1 MVPFFEVS
9 MKRRELLQTGLVA
22 STALTTT
29 GCATLWDLL
38 LGQLKAPD
46 MSHKSFKVKKTTL
59 SSFQVSLV
67 ALIKNPNPF
76 GFHLDGLDWI
86 VDLAGGQT
94 AKGKSPKGL
103 TLKAKGTSE
112 TQLDLDFNIAK
123 TAEAILELIEKK
135 VVPLKLDA
143 VGHLRANKY
152 KFDVPASFDTKLPLP
167 QIPKLDIPTFRMKG
181 LRGSNLLFEV
191 EPLVTN
197 PNGFDVDIDAFDFDV
212 KLEGRSVLKNKI
224 VKNIKL
230 QSKKKAR
237 VPFEFDVGLAEIGM
251 SLAKIATNPRVDWE
265 LAANLKSGIL
275 HVPFKE
281 GGRVTLS

>member
-1 MVPFFEVS
+1 MR
-9 MKRRELLQTGLVA
+9 RREVLQSGLRGGLIVGA
-22 STALTTT
+22 GLSTT

-38 LGQLKAPD
+38 LGLVKAPE
-46 MSHKSFKVKKTTL
+46 MSMKSFKVKKTTL
-59 SSFQVSLV
+59 SSFQVSII

-103 TLKAKGTSE
+103 TLNAKGASE

-143 VGHLRANKY
+143 TGHLRANKY
-152 KFDVPASFDTKLPLP
+152 KFDVPATFETKLPLP
-167 QIPKLDIPTFRMKG
+167 QIPKFEVPNFKMTG
-181 LRGSNLLFEV
+181 LRGSNLLFTV
-191 EPLVTN
+191 EPLVHN
-197 PNGFDVDIDAFDFDV
+197 PNGFDVDVDAFDFDI
-212 KLEGRSVLKNKI
+212 KLDGKNVLKNKI
-224 VKNIKL
+224 VKNVTL
-230 QSKKKAR
+230 QSKKKER

-251 SLAKIATNPRVDWE
+251 TLAKVAQNPRLDWE
-265 LAANLKSGIL
+265 VAANLKSGIL
-275 HVPFKE
+275 NIPFKE
-281 GGRVTLS
+281 GGRVTL